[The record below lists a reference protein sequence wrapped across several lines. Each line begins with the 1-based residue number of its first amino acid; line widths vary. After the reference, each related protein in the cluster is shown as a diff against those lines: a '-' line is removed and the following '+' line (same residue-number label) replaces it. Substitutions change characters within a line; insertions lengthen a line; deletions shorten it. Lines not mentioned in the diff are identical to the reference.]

1 MGKFHEHNATIL
13 VYGAHNNKSTGAP
26 HIARHKMYLSVPEQ
40 RTAQKRINAYY
51 AKLVKERN
59 NANSDVAGSAH
70 LRGVPDGTLKEAAYL
85 YMTGYHSADWHG

>member
-1 MGKFHEHNATIL
+1 MTKFHEMNAYYL
-13 VYGAHNNKSTGAP
+13 VSGGGQFPKQAP

-59 NANSDVAGSAH
+59 NANLDVAGSAH

-85 YMTGYHSADWHG
+85 YMTGYHSADWHS